1 MLRLEGV
8 SKRFGDV
15 VAVDDVTLQV
25 TRGELLSLLGPSGCG
40 KTTTLRMIA
49 GFEPVD
55 RGRILLD
62 ERDLTHVPP
71 QKRQV
76 GMVFQNYA
84 LFPHLDVLENVA
96 FGLRAQ
102 GYERDEIPRRV
113 ERALELVD
121 LQGYAR
127 RRIQE
132 LSGGQQQRV
141 ALARALAPEPPLLLL
156 DEPLSNLDAALRE
169 RTRDELRGVLRRVGI
184 TAVFVTHDQ
193 EEAFALSDR
202 VALMNA
208 GRIEQIG
215 TPEQLYQQPATPFAA
230 GFVGRA
236 SFLPA
241 RVVDVRAG
249 EVLCEVAPG
258 VRWAAALGER
268 QPASGD
274 AVRLMARPEALSLV
288 RAQDDDAARGLG
300 NVAEP
305 PSRPTEPPEA
315 TWATGA
321 TGALQ
326 GTVTARR
333 FAGATAFYSVTAE
346 TPAGPVELLV
356 QCPPAAAV
364 EGQAVLVRPAAA
376 LRAFQQADR

>member
-1 MLRLEGV
+1 MQQPR
-8 SKRFGDV
+8 
-15 VAVDDVTLQV
+15 AVNART
-25 TRGELLSLLGPSGCG
+25 
-40 KTTTLRMIA
+40 
-49 GFEPVD
+49 
-55 RGRILLD
+55 
-62 ERDLTHVPP
+62 
-71 QKRQV
+71 
-76 GMVFQNYA
+76 
-84 LFPHLDVLENVA
+84 
-96 FGLRAQ
+96 Q
-102 GYERDEIPRRV
+102 G
-113 ERALELVD
+113 A
-121 LQGYAR
+121 
-127 RRIQE
+127 
-132 LSGGQQQRV
+132 
-141 ALARALAPEPPLLLL
+141 
-156 DEPLSNLDAALRE
+156 EPLAD
-169 RTRDELRGVLRRVGI
+169 VPVRV
-184 TAVFVTHDQ
+184 
-193 EEAFALSDR
+193 R
-202 VALMNA
+202 
-208 GRIEQIG
+208 
-215 TPEQLYQQPATPFAA
+215 
-230 GFVGRA
+230 
-236 SFLPA
+236 
-241 RVVDVRAG
+241 
-249 EVLCEVAPG
+249 EVAPG

-356 QCPPAAAV
+356 QGPPAAAV